1 MSDSDD
7 WEKEVEDILE
17 DKKEE
22 EKKEDGKFQDEDAV
36 DSDEEREK
44 AAAEAKKRKEEQDA
58 QPKKQKAGKKD
69 YEKMFAE
76 RQGKG
81 AAKAS
86 AMTAAGL
93 KGEQVSRAAEE
104 DITD

>member
-7 WEKEVEDILE
+7 WENACDDVIE
-17 DKKEE
+17 DKKTDKNEE
-22 EKKEDGKFQDEDAV
+22 GKFADEDAV

-44 AAAEAKKRKEEQDA
+44 QAAEARDKKAKEDA
-58 QPKKQKAGKKD
+58 MPKVAKKPKKD
-69 YEKMFAE
+69 YEKMYAE

-81 AAKAS
+81 AQKA
-86 AMTAAGL
+86 AALASKGVS
-93 KGEQVSRAAEE
+93 GEQISRAAEE